1 MNKDL
6 NPEQVSYLQ
15 RIDGRFREM
24 FHSEPLL
31 IRSPGRINLIGE
43 HTDYNGGLVLPAA
56 INKNI
61 YIAIGKRSDS
71 RICLFSEDYADEYS
85 CMLQVIMQ
93 SEKRWANYILGVVE
107 QLVQDGHALVGFNM
121 VFGGDIPE
129 GAGLSSS
136 AAVECGVAFG
146 LNNLFKLDLQP
157 IEMVRTAHAAENQFV
172 GVNCGIMDQFACMM
186 GKKDHVMLLDC
197 QTTEHKYVPFADDS
211 IRLVLFDTRVKH
223 ELVSSEYNERRRQCE
238 RGVDLISEKCP
249 QVKSL
254 RDVREE
260 MLTDHVKP
268 VDELIYRRCS
278 YVVSEIERVK
288 QVCQHLA
295 ENRLTEAGSLMFET
309 HAGLKNDYE
318 VSCPELDF
326 LVECVSDHP
335 AVFGARM
342 MGGGF
347 GGCTI
352 NLVKTEGVDE
362 LINQVSR
369 HYQEKYGHA
378 PQTYVVTACDGIG
391 TVELE
396 TIENFYN

>member
-6 NPEQVSYLQ
+6 NPEQVSYLL
-15 RIDGRFREM
+15 RIIGRFREM

-31 IRSPGRINLIGE
+31 VRSPGRINLIGE

-61 YIAIGKRSDS
+61 YIAIGKRPDN
-71 RICLFSEDYADEYS
+71 RICLYSEDYADEFS
-85 CMLQVIMQ
+85 CMLEVIMR
-93 SEKRWANYILGVVE
+93 SNKRWPNYILGVVE
-107 QLVQDGHALVGFNM
+107 QLVQGGHALGGFNI

-136 AAVECGVAFG
+136 AALECGVAFG
-146 LNNLFKLDLQP
+146 LNNLFKLSLEPIDL
-157 IEMVRTAHAAENQFV
+157 VKTAHAAENQFV
-172 GVNCGIMDQFACMM
+172 GVNCGIMDQFACVM

-197 QTTEHKYVPFADDS
+197 QTIEHQYVPFADDT

-238 RGVDLISEKCP
+238 RGVDMIARKGL
-249 QVKSL
+249 QVQSL
-254 RDVREE
+254 RDVSEE
-260 MLTDHVKP
+260 MLAGHVKS
-268 VDELIYRRCS
+268 VDELIYQRCS
-278 YVVSEIERVK
+278 YVVSEIERVQ
-288 QVCQHLA
+288 QVCRHLA
-295 ENRLTEAGSLMFET
+295 KNGLVEAGALMFET

-326 LVECVSDHP
+326 LVECVTDHP

-352 NLVKTEGVDE
+352 NMVKSEGVNN
-362 LINQVSR
+362 LIDHVSR
-369 HYQEKYGHA
+369 LYHEKYGHE
-378 PQTYVVTACDGIG
+378 PETYVVTTCDGIG
-391 TVELE
+391 TVDLE
-396 TIENFYN
+396 TVELITT